1 MTSAVSGPVIS
12 VMLAVPDAQK
22 ATDWYKRA
30 LGATELWN
38 MGGVVGLEVEGAP
51 FFLAEPANNGWD
63 SPEVAGTITARI
75 ELFADDPDAFV
86 ARAVK
91 AGARGSLDG
100 MQNHQRPF
108 GVHRQGGFHDPF
120 GHNWLVGDKSPL
132 RLDRR

>member
-1 MTSAVSGPVIS
+1 VASEASHPVIS

-22 ATDWYKRA
+22 ATEWYKRA

-38 MGGVVGLEVEGAP
+38 MGQVVGLEVEGAP

-63 SPEVAGTITARI
+63 TPEMAETVTARI

-86 ARAVK
+86 ERAVQ
-91 AGARGSLDG
+91 AGASGSAG
-100 MQNHQRPF
+100 SVQEHHRPW
-108 GVHRQGGFHDPF
+108 GIHRQGGFHDPF

-132 RLDRR
+132 RGRE